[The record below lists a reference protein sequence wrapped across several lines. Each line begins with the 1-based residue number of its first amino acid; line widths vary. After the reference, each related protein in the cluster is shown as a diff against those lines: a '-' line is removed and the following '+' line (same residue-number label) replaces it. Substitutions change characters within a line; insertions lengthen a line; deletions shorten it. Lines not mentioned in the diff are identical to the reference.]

1 MLSKQMFVNQVNN
14 ELLMLHPEYHPSAL
28 LSELARIEASD
39 GEMSVYTKDSMFA
52 DGKPYRM
59 YDKGIAVIPIH
70 GYLAHRVD
78 SHVPNTYTGYNYI
91 SNMVNA
97 AAEDPEVHSIVLDVN
112 SPGGMVNGAFETA
125 DVIRAAR
132 DKKPVTAIVDS
143 SAYSA
148 AYLLS
153 SASTSIHAPKSGGVG
168 SVGVVTMH
176 VDMSQ
181 MLENDGIKV
190 TMLYAGKYKVDGNP
204 YEKLSEGAR
213 SRIETR
219 LSQSYNLFVNTVAEN
234 RGIDPDVIIGTEAGI
249 FQGEDAK
256 THHLIDAVNSP
267 SVAFAVVAGELDN
280 LKGGIQMSVEQVEAT
295 TPEVAPV
302 DVESAKSEARSA
314 EQSRIKGIL
323 TCDEAEGRNDLAN
336 HIAFNTDMNVEDAQ
350 KLLSASPKK
359 EEAKVSPV
367 NAFENAMN
375 NSDNP
380 NVGSDDSVSSEEV
393 DVVASITSDWK
404 RFTGRVN

>member
-1 MLSKQMFVNQVNN
+1 MLSKQMFVNQMNN

-28 LSELARIEASD
+28 ISELTKIEASE
-39 GEMSVYTKDSMFA
+39 GEMSVYTKDSMFG
-52 DGKPYRM
+52 DSKPYRM
-59 YDKGIAVIPIH
+59 HDRGIAVIPIH

-78 SHVPNTYTGYNYI
+78 SHRPNTYTGYNYI
-91 SNMVNA
+91 TNLVNA
-97 AAEDPEVHSIVLDVN
+97 AVDDPEVRSIVLDVN

-132 DKKPVTAIVDS
+132 EKKPITAIVDS

-153 SASTSIHAPKSGGVG
+153 SAATSIHAPKSGGVG
-168 SVGVVTMH
+168 SIGVVTMH
-176 VDMSQ
+176 VDVSQ
-181 MLENDGIKV
+181 MLEDEGIKV

-267 SVAFAVVAGELDN
+267 NVAFAVVAGELDK
-280 LKGGIQMSVEQVEAT
+280 LGGIHMSEVESIEAT
-295 TPEVAPV
+295 TPEVATM
-302 DVESAKSEARSA
+302 DVESLKNEARSS

-323 TCDEAEGRNDLAN
+323 TCEEAEGRQELAN
-336 HIAFNTDMNVEDAQ
+336 HIAFDTDMSVEAAQ
-350 KLLSASPKK
+350 KLLGVSAKKSETGTQSAS
-359 EEAKVSPV
+359 
-367 NAFENAMN
+367 AFEIAMN

-380 NVGSDDSVSSEEV
+380 NVGSDDSLSSEEM

-404 RFTGRVN
+404 RATGRVN